1 MSFGL
6 KDELL
11 NLKGKLENLEGELTN
26 QMMELEVRAEEWHK
40 KDEEVEALIKAKKDQ
55 IVTLNIG
62 GKLFQTKLETLLS
75 VKDTIFYAM
84 ILSKNF
90 DFTKELFIDRKSKY
104 FHHILS
110 YLRNKKFSGKDLNS
124 ADFDIIL
131 EEAEF
136 YEIQDMIDIIVE
148 MRREIKYVSFESS
161 GTYSSGGVMAGTNNV
176 EDLNNFEDK
185 TCMKGIVTNS
195 PGWIILQLNR
205 DCEWEEGEIGGWKG
219 NTNIFSSSN
228 GNGAS
233 IMTSMDKNNWNTV
246 ATIPSNFGN
255 SITPFRCNTRTKC
268 KYIKFNCSSHL
279 GIGYFKIKKE

>member
-11 NLKGKLENLEGELTN
+11 NLKGKLENLEAELTN

-40 KDEEVEALIKAKKDQ
+40 KDEEVEILLKAKKDQ

-75 VKDTIFYAM
+75 VKDSIFYAM
-84 ILSKNF
+84 VLSGKF

-110 YLRNKKFSGKDLNS
+110 FLRNKKFSGKDLNS
-124 ADFDIIL
+124 ADLEAIL

-136 YEIQDMIDIIVE
+136 YEIQDMIDIIAE

-161 GTYSSGGVMAGTNNV
+161 GTYSSGGTLAGTNNV
-176 EDLNNFEDK
+176 EDLNNFEDR
-185 TCMKGIVTNS
+185 TCMKGICTNY
-195 PGWIILQLNR
+195 PGWIVLELNR
-205 DCEWEEGEIGGWKG
+205 ECEWEEAEIGGWRG
-219 NTNIFSSSN
+219 NTNIYSSSN
-228 GNGAS
+228 GSGAA
-233 IMTSMDKNNWNTV
+233 IMTSMDKNTWTTV
-246 ATIPSNFGN
+246 GTIPSNYANGP
-255 SITPFRCNTRTKC
+255 TPVKCTRSRC
-268 KYIKFNCSSHL
+268 KYVKFNGSSYL